1 MPIVSKETWNE
12 LLKELSAWEASRMR
26 DWEANTQFVFNSSEF
41 QIDEMLH
48 GFGCLCGGF
57 NPVEIRLVLAN
68 GDKLSIF
75 GPTRPDV
82 PKN

>member
-1 MPIVSKETWNE
+1 MSIVSKEIWDE
-12 LLKELSAWEASRMR
+12 LLEALSAWEACRVR
-26 DWEANTQFVFNSSEF
+26 DWKDDAQFAFNSSEF
-41 QIDEMLH
+41 KIDEMLH